1 MEDLQ
6 SKYSRL
12 DIRKYTT
19 PEINTIL
26 ELGNFDEIT
35 KEVFKRLNNGDTIV
49 KISMDLTDKNKYGY
63 VSIKRVNKSIK
74 EIKNKIVRL
83 TLLGKLR

>member
-1 MEDLQ
+1 VENLQ
-6 SKYSRL
+6 NKYKRL
-12 DIRKYTT
+12 DIRKYTL
-19 PEINTIL
+19 PELEIIL
-26 ELGNFDEIT
+26 KLGNFDEFT

-49 KISMDLTDKNKYGY
+49 KISMDLTDIEKYGY
-63 VSIKRVNKSIK
+63 VSIKKVNKAIK

>member
-1 MEDLQ
+1 MENLQ

-19 PEINTIL
+19 PEINLIL
-26 ELGNFDEIT
+26 ELGNFDDIT
-35 KEVFKRLNNGDTIV
+35 KEVFTRLNKGDTIV
-49 KISMDLTDKNKYGY
+49 KISMDLTYENKYGY

-83 TLLGKLR
+83 TLMGKLR

>member
-1 MEDLQ
+1 MENLQ
-6 SKYSRL
+6 SKWKRL
-12 DIRKYTT
+12 DIRKYTI
-19 PEINTIL
+19 PEINIIL
-26 ELGNFDEIT
+26 DLGNFDDFT

-49 KISMDLTDKNKYGY
+49 KISMDLTEKEIYGY
-63 VSIKRVNKSIK
+63 VSIKKVNKAIK